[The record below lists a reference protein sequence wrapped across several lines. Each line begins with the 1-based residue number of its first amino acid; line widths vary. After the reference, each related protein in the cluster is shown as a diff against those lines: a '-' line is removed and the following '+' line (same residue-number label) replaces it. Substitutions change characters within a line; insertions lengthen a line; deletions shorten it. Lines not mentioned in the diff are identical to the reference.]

1 MINAIAILFALIVVL
16 SLYTLIRY
24 FGIWLGCMT
33 SLVYLMAIIFVPI
46 LIFLVVTAAFAELL
60 EIFINTFV

>member
-1 MINAIAILFALIVVL
+1 MINAILFALIVVL
-16 SLYTLIRY
+16 ILYVLIRY

-60 EIFINTFV
+60 EIIINTFV

>member
-1 MINAIAILFALIVVL
+1 MINAILFALIVVL
-16 SLYTLIRY
+16 LLYVLIRY

>member
-1 MINAIAILFALIVVL
+1 MINGILFAFIVVL
-16 SLYTLIRY
+16 ILYVLIRY

-46 LIFLVVTAAFAELL
+46 LIFLVVTAAFAELI
-60 EIFINTFV
+60 EIVVNAFM

>member
-1 MINAIAILFALIVVL
+1 MINAILFAIIVVL

>member
-1 MINAIAILFALIVVL
+1 MINAILFAFIVVL
-16 SLYTLIRY
+16 ALYTLIRY

-60 EIFINTFV
+60 VIFINTFVSF

>member
-1 MINAIAILFALIVVL
+1 MINAILFALIVVL
-16 SLYTLIRY
+16 ILYVLLRY

>member
-1 MINAIAILFALIVVL
+1 MINAILFALIVVVL
-16 SLYTLIRY
+16 LYTLIKY
-24 FGIWLGCMT
+24 FGVWLGCMT

>member
-1 MINAIAILFALIVVL
+1 MINAILFAFIVVL

>member
-1 MINAIAILFALIVVL
+1 MINAILFAFIVVL
-16 SLYTLIRY
+16 SLYTLIKY
-24 FGIWLGCMT
+24 FGAWLGCMT

>member
-1 MINAIAILFALIVVL
+1 MINAILFALIVVL
-16 SLYTLIRY
+16 SLYTLVRY

>member
-1 MINAIAILFALIVVL
+1 MINAILFALIVVL
-16 SLYTLIRY
+16 LLYVLLRY

-60 EIFINTFV
+60 EIFIRAFV

>member
-1 MINAIAILFALIVVL
+1 MINAILFALIVVL
-16 SLYTLIRY
+16 LLYTLIKY

-33 SLVYLMAIIFVPI
+33 SLVYFMAIIFVPI

>member
-1 MINAIAILFALIVVL
+1 MINAILFALIVVL

>member
-1 MINAIAILFALIVVL
+1 MINAILFAFIVVL
-16 SLYTLIRY
+16 SLYMVIRY

>member
-1 MINAIAILFALIVVL
+1 MINAILFAFIVVL

-33 SLVYLMAIIFVPI
+33 SLVYLMVIIFVPI

-60 EIFINTFV
+60 ELFINTFV

>member
-1 MINAIAILFALIVVL
+1 MINAILFAFIVVL
-16 SLYTLIRY
+16 SLYTLIKY
-24 FGIWLGCMT
+24 FGFWLGCMT
-33 SLVYLMAIIFVPI
+33 SLFYLMAIIFVPI

>member
-1 MINAIAILFALIVVL
+1 MINAILFALIVVVL
-16 SLYTLIRY
+16 LYTLIRY
-24 FGIWLGCMT
+24 FGLWLGCMT

>member
-1 MINAIAILFALIVVL
+1 MINAILFALIVVL
-16 SLYTLIRY
+16 LLYVLLRY

-60 EIFINTFV
+60 EIFIHAFV

>member
-1 MINAIAILFALIVVL
+1 MINAILFALIVVL

-24 FGIWLGCMT
+24 FGLWLGCMT

>member
-1 MINAIAILFALIVVL
+1 MINAILFAFIVVL

-33 SLVYLMAIIFVPI
+33 SLVYFMAIIFVPI
-46 LIFLVVTAAFAELL
+46 LIFLVVTAAFAELI
-60 EIFINTFV
+60 EIVVNAFM

>member
-1 MINAIAILFALIVVL
+1 MINAILFALIVVL
-16 SLYTLIRY
+16 ILYVLIRY
-24 FGIWLGCMT
+24 FGIWLGCVT

>member
-1 MINAIAILFALIVVL
+1 MIDAILFAFIVVVL
-16 SLYTLIRY
+16 LYTLIKY
-24 FGIWLGCMT
+24 IGTWLGCMT

-60 EIFINTFV
+60 EIIINTFV

>member
-1 MINAIAILFALIVVL
+1 MINAILFAFIVVL

-33 SLVYLMAIIFVPI
+33 SLVYLMAIIFIPI

-60 EIFINTFV
+60 ELFINTFV

>member
-1 MINAIAILFALIVVL
+1 MINAILFAFIVVL

-46 LIFLVVTAAFAELL
+46 LIFLVVTAAFAELI
-60 EIFINTFV
+60 EIFINTFM

>member
-1 MINAIAILFALIVVL
+1 MINAILFALIVVL

-33 SLVYLMAIIFVPI
+33 SLIYLMAIIFVPI

>member
-1 MINAIAILFALIVVL
+1 MINGILFALIVVL
-16 SLYTLIRY
+16 ILYVLLRY

>member
-1 MINAIAILFALIVVL
+1 MINAILFAFIVVL
-16 SLYTLIRY
+16 SLYTLIKY
-24 FGIWLGCMT
+24 FGFWLGCMT

>member
-1 MINAIAILFALIVVL
+1 MINAILFAFIVVL

-60 EIFINTFV
+60 EIFINIFV

>member
-1 MINAIAILFALIVVL
+1 MINAILFAFIVVL
-16 SLYTLIRY
+16 LLYVLLRY

-60 EIFINTFV
+60 EIFIHAFV

>member
-1 MINAIAILFALIVVL
+1 MINAILFAFIVVL

-24 FGIWLGCMT
+24 FGIWLGWMT

-60 EIFINTFV
+60 ELFINTFV

>member
-1 MINAIAILFALIVVL
+1 MINAILFALIVVVL
-16 SLYTLIRY
+16 LYTLIKY

-33 SLVYLMAIIFVPI
+33 SLVYLMVIIFVPI

>member
-1 MINAIAILFALIVVL
+1 MINAILFALIVVL
-16 SLYTLIRY
+16 SLYVLLRY

-60 EIFINTFV
+60 EIIINTFV

>member
-1 MINAIAILFALIVVL
+1 MINAILFAFIVVL
-16 SLYTLIRY
+16 SLYMVIKY
-24 FGIWLGCMT
+24 FGFWLGCMT

-60 EIFINTFV
+60 EIIINTFV

>member
-1 MINAIAILFALIVVL
+1 MINAILFALIVVL
-16 SLYTLIRY
+16 ILYVLIRY

>member
-1 MINAIAILFALIVVL
+1 MINAILFALIVVVL
-16 SLYTLIRY
+16 LYTLIKY
-24 FGIWLGCMT
+24 FVIWLGCMT

>member
-1 MINAIAILFALIVVL
+1 MINAILFAFIVVL

-46 LIFLVVTAAFAELL
+46 LIFLVVTAAFAELI
-60 EIFINTFV
+60 EIVVNVFM

>member
-1 MINAIAILFALIVVL
+1 MINAILFAFIVVL
-16 SLYTLIRY
+16 SLYVLIRY